1 MVVISPSSR
10 SMEISE
16 LSTKKDYKYQ
26 INAAKARYKI
36 ESNNLKIDSLSKKS
50 IDLGQRMMEAEN
62 TN

>member
-1 MVVISPSSR
+1 
-10 SMEISE
+10 MEISE